1 MAARASA
8 SGAPASTPLHV
19 AISGPPAAGKGTQ
32 CARIVSEFGLAH
44 ISAGDLLRAEVAAGT
59 EAGKAASACMDAG
72 ELVPDEVVVDMVARR
87 LAGEDAATRGW
98 LLDGYPRSKSQA
110 DAIERRGIR
119 PQLFLV
125 LDVPDDL
132 LVERVAGRR
141 LDPVTGEIYHL
152 VFRPPPAEIVDRLQ
166 QRSDDTE
173 EAIRNRLKTHRKHV
187 DAVLGTYADITVR
200 IDGSRSVD
208 DVFADVKKA
217 IENTRG
223 KIQEPA

>member
-1 MAARASA
+1 MRASG
-8 SGAPASTPLHV
+8 SAPPAPLHV

-32 CARIVSEFGLAH
+32 CARIVSEYGLAH

-59 EAGKAASACMDAG
+59 EAGKIASSCMDAG

-87 LAGEDAATRGW
+87 LDAEDAVTRGW

-152 VFRPPPAEIVDRLQ
+152 VFRPPPADVVDRLQ

-187 DAVLGTYADITVR
+187 DAVLGTYQDISVR

-208 DVFADVKKA
+208 QVYADVKRA
-217 IENTRG
+217 IDQVREKVHSN
-223 KIQEPA
+223 